1 MNQEKI
7 GKFIAECRKS
17 KKLTQAQL
25 SEKLGVSD
33 RSISNWENGKCMPDL
48 SIFNELC
55 RELNITVNELLSG
68 EKIKENE
75 YQEKLEENIINVVA
89 TVEQKNKSYNKLKLI
104 LLSFISLVCLFIV
117 IVIFSNIIYFTQK
130 YDKENMYIEK
140 TNNGIRFTAKNNC
153 SIYSGN
159 VNHVITSLNKENIIF
174 VNVKCNINDI
184 YQSSKKQ
191 RTEINLNSNSYRYD
205 NIDISSL
212 KSYKI
217 YYTTF
222 PLDKIYKANNKKLEK
237 IIKNSTLI
245 YKA

>member
-1 MNQEKI
+1 MDQEKI

-17 KKLTQAQL
+17 KKLTQAEL

-48 SIFNELC
+48 SLFGDLCKELD
-55 RELNITVNELLSG
+55 ITVNELLSG
-68 EKIKENE
+68 EKIKKEE
-75 YQEKLEENIINVVA
+75 YQGKLEENIIKVVA
-89 TVEQKNKSYNKLKLI
+89 TVEQKNKKNNRLKLI
-104 LLSFISLVCLFIV
+104 LISFISLVCLLVLLIILSNTV
-117 IVIFSNIIYFTQK
+117 YFSQK

-140 TNNGIRFTAKNNC
+140 TDSGIRFTAKNNC
-153 SIYSGN
+153 ALYSGN
-159 VNHVITSLNKENIIF
+159 VKHIITSLNKENIIF

-184 YQSSKKQ
+184 YLSSKEHGK
-191 RTEINLNSNSYRYD
+191 EINLNSDSYRYD

-217 YYTTF
+217 YYTTYS
-222 PLDKIYKANNKKLEK
+222 LDKIYKASNKKLEE
-237 IIKNSTLI
+237 IIKSSTLI